1 NIAITSSNNPPMD
14 GKDGFT
20 QKRFD
25 DCLNLACT
33 GCIPSARLCS
43 GWFDFGKT
51 ISMSECLSATN
62 SFQFQPAMKKSK

>member
-1 NIAITSSNNPPMD
+1 SNNPPMD
-14 GKDGFT
+14 RKDGFT

-25 DCLNLACT
+25 DCLNPACT

-51 ISMSECLSATN
+51 ISMSECLICDEFFSV
-62 SFQFQPAMKKSK
+62 PARIEK

>member
-1 NIAITSSNNPPMD
+1 MD
-14 GKDGFT
+14 GKDGFP

-51 ISMSECLSATN
+51 LSMSEGFICGEFFSVLARIE
-62 SFQFQPAMKKSK
+62 K